1 MVMNVGI
8 RANQMLIWGFK
19 FDMHI
24 FITTSIKWGERTLRN
39 LFSSF
44 LITCKY
50 KSKFQLDK
58 RKKKKMDTQ
67 CRQLDKMANHIF
79 T

>member
-44 LITCKY
+44 LIT
-50 KSKFQLDK
+50 
-58 RKKKKMDTQ
+58 
-67 CRQLDKMANHIF
+67 IF
-79 T
+79 SLERINVRVES